1 MRNWPNVLRALDAM
15 ESLKAMSLIVLIG
28 WSDKCRVSVV
38 VRAHE
43 VEIIFESDHVDPVR
57 RTESSNNLERF
68 RELLYTLTPRRA
80 VVDSPALAIVAR
92 CECGCAAR
100 LAWKGD
106 ILAARCPAIPFS

>member
-1 MRNWPNVLRALDAM
+1 MMSGLIKPVRDAMRNWPNVLRALDAM

-57 RTESSNNLERF
+57 RTEQGRTA
-68 RELLYTLTPRRA
+68 YTA
-80 VVDSPALAIVAR
+80 SQ
-92 CECGCAAR
+92 E
-100 LAWKGD
+100 
-106 ILAARCPAIPFS
+106 